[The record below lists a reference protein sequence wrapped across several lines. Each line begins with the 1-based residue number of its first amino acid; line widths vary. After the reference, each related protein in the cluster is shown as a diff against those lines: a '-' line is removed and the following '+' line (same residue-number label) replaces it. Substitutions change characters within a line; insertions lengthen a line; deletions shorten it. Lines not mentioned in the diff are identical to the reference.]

1 MTLQDGIFQC
11 NLSVRSKVYSY
22 KLLFGLSLP
31 CFAPHSEPG
40 AGNMCLPP
48 TCIYSVCAFVCYVLS
63 AQVSVCSCRSTEVVL
78 RLHLACAFMCVCS
91 ALACLRLYVH
101 VWMSC
106 DVCVVCVLPC
116 NSSCVYMRVC
126 VCFRYKASV

>member
-40 AGNMCLPP
+40 AGNMCLPQLVY
-48 TCIYSVCAFVCYVLS
+48 TACVHLSVMFCP
-63 AQVSVCSCRSTEVVL
+63 
-78 RLHLACAFMCVCS
+78 HK
-91 ALACLRLYVH
+91 CLFVH
-101 VWMSC
+101 VG
-106 DVCVVCVLPC
+106 VLEL
-116 NSSCVYMRVC
+116 Y
-126 VCFRYKASV
+126 